1 MRQLLALAF
10 ASCFVKNWKYN
21 QFPQKLWT
29 ISFELVCKPSFTCL
43 ERNEEMKEVVF
54 SRISIY
60 HIEGDIEI
68 HLYQFV
74 IKLKS
79 GRFYSAPLKCFLI
92 SNFVN
97 SFGEREILIF
107 KFLRFTGTIFFLL
120 FSLPLIFL
128 NVIKKF
134 IKHIN
139 MSLVTH
145 ISIVFDMSHSYASV
159 HLSCIIWPIFAICIV
174 PVSRPPLYR

>member
-43 ERNEEMKEVVF
+43 ERNEEMKEAVF

-68 HLYQFV
+68 LLYQFF
-74 IKLKS
+74 IILKS

-107 KFLRFTGTIFFLL
+107 KIYRNNFFS
-120 FSLPLIFL
+120 FILPPSHFFKCHKE
-128 NVIKKF
+128 VYQAY
-134 IKHIN
+134 KHVVSDAYI
-139 MSLVTH
+139 
-145 ISIVFDMSHSYASV
+145 ISIW
-159 HLSCIIWPIFAICIV
+159 HLHVTF
-174 PVSRPPLYR
+174 VS

>member
-43 ERNEEMKEVVF
+43 ERNEEMKEAVF

-68 HLYQFV
+68 LLYQFF
-74 IKLKS
+74 II
-79 GRFYSAPLKCFLI
+79 CFLI

-107 KFLRFTGTIFFLL
+107 KIYRNNFFS
-120 FSLPLIFL
+120 FILPPYHFFKCPKE
-128 NVIKKF
+128 VYQAY
-134 IKHIN
+134 KHVV
-139 MSLVTH
+139 SDAY
-145 ISIVFDMSHSYASV
+145 ISIW
-159 HLSCIIWPIFAICIV
+159 HLHVTF
-174 PVSRPPLYR
+174 VS

>member
-1 MRQLLALAF
+1 M
-10 ASCFVKNWKYN
+10 NH
-21 QFPQKLWT
+21 
-29 ISFELVCKPSFTCL
+29 SFELVCKPSFTCL

-68 HLYQFV
+68 LLYQFV

-107 KFLRFTGTIFFLL
+107 KIYRNNFFSFILPPSHFLKCHKE
-120 FSLPLIFL
+120 
-128 NVIKKF
+128 VYQAY
-134 IKHIN
+134 KHVV
-139 MSLVTH
+139 SDAY
-145 ISIVFDMSHSYASV
+145 ISI
-159 HLSCIIWPIFAICIV
+159 
-174 PVSRPPLYR
+174 

>member
-43 ERNEEMKEVVF
+43 ERNEEMKEAVF

-68 HLYQFV
+68 LLYQFF
-74 IKLKS
+74 IILKS

-107 KFLRFTGTIFFLL
+107 KIYRNNFFS
-120 FSLPLIFL
+120 FILPPSHFFKCH
-128 NVIKKF
+128 IKKF
-134 IKHIN
+134 IKHKN

-145 ISIVFDMSHSYASV
+145 IYLYDICMS
-159 HLSCIIWPIFAICIV
+159 LS
-174 PVSRPPLYR
+174 

>member
-1 MRQLLALAF
+1 
-10 ASCFVKNWKYN
+10 
-21 QFPQKLWT
+21 
-29 ISFELVCKPSFTCL
+29 
-43 ERNEEMKEVVF
+43 MKEVVF

-107 KFLRFTGTIFFLL
+107 KIYRYNFFS
-120 FSLPLIFL
+120 FIVPPSYFL
-128 NVIKKF
+128 NVLKKF

-174 PVSRPPLYR
+174 PMSRPPLYR

>member
-43 ERNEEMKEVVF
+43 ERNEEMKEV
-54 SRISIY
+54 ISIY

-68 HLYQFV
+68 LLYQFF
-74 IKLKS
+74 IILKS

-107 KFLRFTGTIFFLL
+107 KIYRNNFFLL

-128 NVIKKF
+128 NVLKKV

-145 ISIVFDMSHSYASV
+145 IYLFDICMS
-159 HLSCIIWPIFAICIV
+159 LS
-174 PVSRPPLYR
+174 